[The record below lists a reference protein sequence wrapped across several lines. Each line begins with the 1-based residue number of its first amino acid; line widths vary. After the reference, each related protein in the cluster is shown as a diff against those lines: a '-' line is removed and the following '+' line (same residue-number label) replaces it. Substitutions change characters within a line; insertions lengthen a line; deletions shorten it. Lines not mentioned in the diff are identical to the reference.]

1 MSVFFMR
8 NGVDLRSSASQG
20 FGMRNW
26 VLFVMMV
33 STLML
38 PRGIMGGEK
47 ETMRQE
53 ISLPLEAAGWK
64 WDGKDLNYNRRTIF
78 DYIDGAGELYL
89 AYNFQAVRV
98 RRFEK
103 PGQPSII
110 AELFDMGSSADAY
123 GVFSYE
129 RQDEDA
135 GIGQGSEFGGGL
147 LRFWKGKF
155 FVSVYA
161 EGESPEVQSGIL
173 NVGREVAKSI
183 RTTGPAPLLV
193 NALPGKKAGLVEKA
207 VRYLH
212 SHVLLNQRFFVA
224 NQNILRLNPKTE
236 AVLAPYLRDGNKIH
250 LLVIRYPTT
259 QEAEEALQSFKK
271 AYIPEAGEK
280 GTLQTEDKKWTGAR
294 RQREYVLIVFGASR
308 ETDARDL
315 LQATEN
321 NLGRR

>member
-1 MSVFFMR
+1 MRRWVF
-8 NGVDLRSSASQG
+8 
-20 FGMRNW
+20 
-26 VLFVMMV
+26 FVMMI
-33 STLML
+33 SILML
-38 PRGIMGGEK
+38 PQGIMGGEK
-47 ETMRQE
+47 ENMKQE
-53 ISLPLEAAGWK
+53 IFLPLEAAGWK

-103 PGQPSII
+103 SGQPSII
-110 AELFDMGSSADAY
+110 AELFDMGSSEDAY

-161 EGESPEVQSGIL
+161 EGESPEVQPAIL
-173 NVGREVAKSI
+173 NVGRGVANSI
-183 RTTGPAPLLV
+183 KTTGPAPQLI
-193 NALPGKKAGLVEKA
+193 NALPGGKAGLVEKA

-224 NQNILRLNPKTE
+224 NQNILRLGAKTD
-236 AVLAPYLRDGNKIH
+236 AVLAPYLRDGKKVH
-250 LLVIRYPTT
+250 LLLIRYSTA

-271 AYIPEAGEK
+271 AYMPEAGEK
-280 GTLQTEDKKWTGAR
+280 ESLQTEDKKWTGVR
-294 RQREYVLIVFGASR
+294 RPGEFVLIVFGAPR
-308 ETDARDL
+308 ETDTREL
-315 LQATEN
+315 LQATEK

>member
-1 MSVFFMR
+1 
-8 NGVDLRSSASQG
+8 
-20 FGMRNW
+20 MRNW
-26 VLFVMMV
+26 VFFVIMI
-33 STLML
+33 SILML
-38 PRGIMGGEK
+38 PRGMMGGEK
-47 ETMRQE
+47 ENMKQE

-110 AELFDMGSSADAY
+110 AELFDMGSSEDAY
-123 GVFSYE
+123 GVFSFE

-161 EGESPEVQSGIL
+161 EGESPEVHPAIL
-173 NVGREVAKSI
+173 DVGREVANSI
-183 RTTGPAPLLV
+183 EATGPVPQLINV
-193 NALPGKKAGLVEKA
+193 LPGGKAGLVEKA
-207 VRYLH
+207 VRYVH

-224 NQNILRLNPKTE
+224 NQNILRLNAKTG
-236 AVLAPYLRDGNKIH
+236 AVLAPYLREGKKIH
-250 LLVIRYPTT
+250 LLLIRYSTA

-271 AYIPEAGEK
+271 AYMPETGPKESV
-280 GTLQTEDKKWTGAR
+280 QTEDKKWTWAR
-294 RQREYVLIVFGASR
+294 RQRDFVLIVFGAPR
-308 ETDARDL
+308 ETDAREL
-315 LQATEN
+315 IQATES
-321 NLGRR
+321 NLGRK